1 MDSQPS
7 GSNELICIE
16 TQNVIFVLKG
26 ENYGQSDDA
35 EFKAVYDEDHILGDN
50 IQYIKGL
57 YLKEYS
63 DYEII
68 IQSKNKDNKNIE
80 FYHDNINI
88 RNKVTK
94 ITSKSKD
101 LSGIINFK
109 GDIGYT
115 DLIVK
120 VNNKEELKITLEVY
134 PSKISYKED
143 YKAILKD
150 VNEEI
155 YNLAYGFLSRT
166 YMSTQIINKK
176 NNDDSEFYSI
186 LTYVFHKLINSIDII
201 LCNPNHMLQKEE
213 SIVKY
218 HKVRNVSNESI
229 KYLEKRP
236 YLLNKVNNSYV
247 PEKALVVKKIVS
259 EDTKENR
266 FTKFMLIKIIKKIDA
281 FIIKYDNNKKD
292 ENAAERYKN
301 NKDTDVIEKLRK
313 YKREISKRLNTSFLS
328 RVSPQY
334 NEANLSLVFSMGSG
348 YKDLYKYY
356 LMLQKGLSINS
367 NIFTL
372 SMKELSVLYEYW
384 CFIKIN
390 SLLKKKYKLIS
401 TDVLKLN
408 KDGVYV
414 TLKKGKE
421 ASFKYL
427 NPKTNEE
434 FIVYYNAG
442 RDSKTVSQ
450 KPDNILSICKEGN
463 LKAYEFIF
471 DAKYK
476 IDTSSKYKEKYN
488 TPGPKE
494 EDINTMHRYR
504 DAIIYDY
511 KKDKLSNKKSLKLE
525 NSKNISKDEI
535 SDKNKDSSK
544 YLKNENYK
552 ENADLLKNQDLI
564 KNEYLL
570 KSEGLAK
577 SEDSLKN
584 ESLLKNKDF
593 FENHK
598 NINNCIFGAFV
609 LFPYDNEEE
618 FKKHRFYKSIEE
630 VNVGAFPFLP
640 STTGLMENFL
650 DELLCES
657 SYSTYERSIDK
668 IGKDTYLKDEYFKQR
683 NVLIGILKNKEQYAI
698 NINNKFYHMPK
709 KSVNLVKNN
718 IKYIALYKSKNIFGE
733 DAGITCY
740 GKVKEINVVQRKEIA
755 EIPKASDE
763 LYCRFEIEEWV
774 KLPHKIIS
782 NGFSLRRSMYTT
794 FYLLNKADTLEELCI
809 KNKEEFRLWMELKR
823 FASEDVITK
832 VNKEAG
838 SIEAFDIDGI
848 NIIVTDT
855 AVKSVKGNMVVEVS
869 KDEFKRRTVRSV
881 RRLLGD
887 L

>member
-7 GSNELICIE
+7 GNNELICIE
-16 TQNVIFVLKG
+16 TKNVIFVLKG
-26 ENYGQSDDA
+26 ENYGQNDNA
-35 EFKAVYDEDHILGDN
+35 AFKVVYNNEHISNCDEVHIN
-50 IQYIKGL
+50 GL

-68 IQSKNKDNKNIE
+68 IQNNNKEDNHIE

-88 RNKVTK
+88 RNKVTS

-143 YKAILKD
+143 YKAILND

-166 YMSTQIINKK
+166 YMSTQITNKK
-176 NNDDSEFYSI
+176 NNNDSEFYSI
-186 LTYVFHKLINSIDII
+186 LTYAFNKLINSIDII
-201 LCNPNHMLQKEE
+201 LCNPNHMLQKQE

-218 HKVRNVSNESI
+218 HKVKNVSNESI

-236 YLLNKVNNSYV
+236 YLLNKVNHSYI

-281 FIIKYDNNKKD
+281 FIIKYSKS
-292 ENAAERYKN
+292 
-301 NKDTDVIEKLRK
+301 NKDTDVIEKLKK
-313 YKREISKRLNTSFLS
+313 YKREINKRLNTSFLS

-372 SMKELSVLYEYW
+372 SMKELPLLYEYW

-390 SLLKKKYKLIS
+390 SLFKKKYKLIS
-401 TDVLKLN
+401 TDILKLN

-414 TLKKGKE
+414 ALKKGKE

-434 FIVYYNAG
+434 FIIYYNAV

-450 KPDNILSICKEGN
+450 KPDNILSICKDSK
-463 LKAYEFIF
+463 LKSYEFVF

-476 IDTSSKYKEKYN
+476 IDDSSKYKEKYN

-504 DAIIYDY
+504 DAIIYDHR
-511 KKDKLSNKKSLKLE
+511 KDKLFDKRILKLD
-525 NSKNISKDEI
+525 NSKNLRKDE
-535 SDKNKDSSK
+535 DS
-544 YLKNENYK
+544 K
-552 ENADLLKNQDLI
+552 EKVILLENQDLI
-564 KNEYLL
+564 KNI
-570 KSEGLAK
+570 
-577 SEDSLKN
+577 
-584 ESLLKNKDF
+584 DF

-618 FKKHRFYKSIEE
+618 FRNHRFYKSIEE

-640 STTGLMENFL
+640 STTDLMENFL
-650 DELLCES
+650 DELICES
-657 SYSTYERSIDK
+657 SYSTFERSIDK
-668 IGKDTYLKDEYFKQR
+668 IGKDTYLKDEYFNNR
-683 NVLIGILKNKEQYAI
+683 NVLVGTLKAKAQYNV
-698 NINNKFYHMPK
+698 NISKKFYHMPK
-709 KSVNLVKNN
+709 KNVNIVKNN

-740 GKVKEINVVQRKEIA
+740 GKVKEINVLKRNEIG

-763 LYCRFEIEEWV
+763 LYCRFEIEEWIE
-774 KLPHKIIS
+774 LPHTIIS
-782 NGFSLRRSMYTT
+782 NGFPLRRPMYTS
-794 FYLLNKADTLEELCI
+794 FYLLNNANTLEELCI
-809 KNKEEFRLWMELKR
+809 KTKEEFRLWMELKR
-823 FASEDVITK
+823 FINKEVMAK
-832 VNKEAG
+832 VNKDAG
-838 SIEAFDIDGI
+838 NIEAFNIDGI
-848 NIIVTDT
+848 NIIITDNAIKSINGNNVTEI
-855 AVKSVKGNMVVEVS
+855 SNG
-869 KDEFKRRTVRSV
+869 EFRRRTMKSIRK
-881 RRLLGD
+881 LL
-887 L
+887 

>member
-26 ENYGQSDDA
+26 ENYEQNDDA
-35 EFKAVYDEDHILGDN
+35 EFKAVYDEDHIPSDN

-94 ITSKSKD
+94 ITSKSQD

-134 PSKISYKED
+134 PSKVSYKED
-143 YKAILKD
+143 YKAILND

-166 YMSTQIINKK
+166 YMSTQITNKK

-186 LTYVFHKLINSIDII
+186 LTYVFDKLINSIDII
-201 LCNPNHMLQKEE
+201 LCNPNHMLQKQE

-236 YLLNKVNNSYV
+236 YLLKMVNNSYV

-281 FIIKYDNNKKD
+281 FIIKYDKNKKD
-292 ENAAERYKN
+292 ENVTERYKS
-301 NKDTDVIEKLRK
+301 NKDIDVIEKLKK
-313 YKREISKRLNTSFLS
+313 YKREINKRLNTSFLG

-414 TLKKGKE
+414 TLKKGQE

-450 KPDNILSICKEGN
+450 KPDNILSICKEGT

-511 KKDKLSNKKSLKLE
+511 KKDKLFHKNSLKPK
-525 NSKNISKDEI
+525 NSKNLGKDEI
-535 SDKNKDSSK
+535 SNMDTYSSK
-544 YLKNENYK
+544 YLKNVN
-552 ENADLLKNQDLI
+552 LL

-570 KSEGLAK
+570 KSEDLLK
-577 SEDSLKN
+577 YEDSLKN
-584 ESLLKNKDF
+584 EELLKNESLLNNNDF
-593 FENHK
+593 FGNHK

-618 FKKHRFYKSIEE
+618 FKNHRFYKSIEE

-650 DELLCES
+650 DELINES
-657 SYSTYERSIDK
+657 SYSTFERSIDK
-668 IGKDTYLKDEYFKQR
+668 IGKDTYLKDEYFNER
-683 NVLIGILKNKEQYAI
+683 NVLVGTLKDKEQYNI
-698 NINNKFYHMPK
+698 NISNKFYHMPK
-709 KSVNLVKNN
+709 KNINLVKNN
-718 IKYIALYKSKNIFGE
+718 IKYIALYKSKNFFGE
-733 DAGITCY
+733 DSGITCY
-740 GKVKEINVVQRKEIA
+740 GKVKEINVLKRNEIT

-774 KLPHKIIS
+774 ELPHKIIS
-782 NGFSLRRSMYTT
+782 NGFSLRRSMYTA
-794 FYLLNKADTLEELCI
+794 FYLLNNADTLEELCI

-823 FASEDVITK
+823 FAKEDVIAK

-838 SIEAFDIDGI
+838 NIEAFDINGV
-848 NIIVTDT
+848 NIIVTDMEI
-855 AVKSVKGNMVVEVS
+855 KSIRGNMVVEVS
-869 KDEFKRRTVRSV
+869 KDEFRRRTVRSL
-881 RRLLGD
+881 RRLLGG

>member
-26 ENYGQSDDA
+26 ENYGHDNG
-35 EFKAVYDEDHILGDN
+35 EFKAVYDEDHISSDN

-80 FYHDNINI
+80 FYHDNLNI
-88 RNKVTK
+88 RKKVTR
-94 ITSKSKD
+94 ITSKSQD

-134 PSKISYKED
+134 PSKVSYKED
-143 YKAILKD
+143 YKAILND

-166 YMSTQIINKK
+166 YMSTQITNKK

-186 LTYVFHKLINSIDII
+186 LTYVFDKLINSIDII
-201 LCNPNHMLQKEE
+201 LCNPNHMLQKQE

-236 YLLNKVNNSYV
+236 YLLKMVNNSYV

-281 FIIKYDNNKKD
+281 FIIKYDKNKKD
-292 ENAAERYKN
+292 ENVTERYKS
-301 NKDTDVIEKLRK
+301 NKDIDVIEKLKK
-313 YKREISKRLNTSFLS
+313 YKREINKRLNTSFLG

-372 SMKELSVLYEYW
+372 SMKELSLLYEYW

-390 SLLKKKYKLIS
+390 SFLKKKYKLIS

-450 KPDNILSICKEGN
+450 KPDNILSICKEGT

-511 KKDKLSNKKSLKLE
+511 KKDKLFHKNSLKPK
-525 NSKNISKDEI
+525 NSKNLGKDEI
-535 SDKNKDSSK
+535 SNMDTYSSK
-544 YLKNENYK
+544 YLKNVN
-552 ENADLLKNQDLI
+552 LL

-570 KSEGLAK
+570 KSEDLLK
-577 SEDSLKN
+577 YEDSLKN
-584 ESLLKNKDF
+584 EELLKNESLLNNNDF
-593 FENHK
+593 FGNHK

-618 FKKHRFYKSIEE
+618 FKNHRFYKSIEE

-650 DELLCES
+650 DELINES
-657 SYSTYERSIDK
+657 SYSTFERSIDK
-668 IGKDTYLKDEYFKQR
+668 IGKDTYLKDEYFNER
-683 NVLIGILKNKEQYAI
+683 NVLVGTLKDKEQYNI
-698 NINNKFYHMPK
+698 NISNKFYHMPK
-709 KSVNLVKNN
+709 KNINLVKNN
-718 IKYIALYKSKNIFGE
+718 IKYIALYKSKNFFGE
-733 DAGITCY
+733 DSGITCY
-740 GKVKEINVVQRKEIA
+740 GKVKEINVLKRNEIT

-763 LYCRFEIEEWV
+763 LYCRFEIEEWIE
-774 KLPHKIIS
+774 LSHKIIS
-782 NGFSLRRSMYTT
+782 NGFPLRRPIYTT
-794 FYLLNKADTLEELCI
+794 FYLLNNANTLEELCI

-823 FASEDVITK
+823 FAKEDMKTK
-832 VNKEAG
+832 VDKGNG
-838 SIEAFDIDGI
+838 NIEAFDIDGI

-855 AVKSVKGNMVVEVS
+855 AIKSIKGNIVVEVS
-869 KDEFKRRTVRSV
+869 KDEFRRRIMRSV
-881 RRLLGD
+881 RKLLYR
-887 L
+887 

>member
-26 ENYGQSDDA
+26 ENYGHDNG
-35 EFKAVYDEDHILGDN
+35 EFKAVYDEDHISSDN

-63 DYEII
+63 DYGII

-80 FYHDNINI
+80 FYHDNLNI
-88 RNKVTK
+88 RKKVTR
-94 ITSKSKD
+94 ITSKSQD

-143 YKAILKD
+143 YQAILND

-176 NNDDSEFYSI
+176 NNNDSEFYSI
-186 LTYVFHKLINSIDII
+186 LTYVFDKLIRSIDII

-281 FIIKYDNNKKD
+281 FIIKYDKNKKD
-292 ENAAERYKN
+292 ENSAERYKN

-450 KPDNILSICKEGN
+450 KPDNILSICKDGT

-511 KKDKLSNKKSLKLE
+511 KKDKLFHKNSLKPK
-525 NSKNISKDEI
+525 NSKNLGKDEI
-535 SDKNKDSSK
+535 SNMDIYSSK
-544 YLKNENYK
+544 YSKNENLK
-552 ENADLLKNQDLI
+552 ENVNLLKD
-564 KNEYLL
+564 EYLL
-570 KSEGLAK
+570 KSEDLLK
-577 SEDSLKN
+577 YEDSLKN
-584 ESLLKNKDF
+584 EELLKNESLLNNNDF
-593 FENHK
+593 FGNHK

-618 FKKHRFYKSIEE
+618 FKNHRFYKSIEE

-650 DELLCES
+650 DELINES
-657 SYSTYERSIDK
+657 SYSTFERSIDK
-668 IGKDTYLKDEYFKQR
+668 IGKDTYLKDEYFNER
-683 NVLIGILKNKEQYAI
+683 NVLVGTLKDKEQYNI
-698 NINNKFYHMPK
+698 NISNKFYHMPK
-709 KSVNLVKNN
+709 KNINLVKNN
-718 IKYIALYKSKNIFGE
+718 IKYIALYKSKNFFGE
-733 DAGITCY
+733 DSGITCY
-740 GKVKEINVVQRKEIA
+740 GKVKEINVLKRNEIT

-763 LYCRFEIEEWV
+763 LYCRFEIEEWIE
-774 KLPHKIIS
+774 LSHKIIS
-782 NGFSLRRSMYTT
+782 NGFPLRRPIYTT
-794 FYLLNKADTLEELCI
+794 FYLLNNANTLEELCI

-823 FASEDVITK
+823 FTKDDVMAK

-838 SIEAFDIDGI
+838 NIEAFDIDGI
-848 NIIVTDT
+848 NVIVTDT
-855 AVKSVKGNMVVEVS
+855 AVKSIKGNMVVEVS
-869 KDEFKRRTVRSV
+869 KDEFRRRTVRSL
-881 RRLLGD
+881 RRLLGG

>member
-16 TQNVIFVLKG
+16 TQNFIFVLKG
-26 ENYGQSDDA
+26 ENYGQSNDA
-35 EFKAVYDEDHILGDN
+35 EFKVVYDKDHIPSDN
-50 IQYIKGL
+50 IQYIKRL

-94 ITSKSKD
+94 VTSKSKD

-115 DLIVK
+115 DLIVN

-134 PSKISYKED
+134 PSKITYKED
-143 YKAILKD
+143 YKSILKD

-166 YMSTQIINKK
+166 YMSTQITNKK
-176 NNDDSEFYSI
+176 NNNDSEFYSI
-186 LTYVFHKLINSIDII
+186 LTYVFSKLINSIDII
-201 LCNPNHMLQKEE
+201 LSNPYHMLQKQE

-218 HKVRNVSNESI
+218 HKVRNVSNETI

-266 FTKFMLIKIIKKIDA
+266 FTKFMLINIIKKIDA
-281 FIIKYDNNKKD
+281 FILKYDKNKKD
-292 ENAAERYKN
+292 KNVRERYKN
-301 NKDTDVIEKLRK
+301 IKDIDVIEKLRK
-313 YKREISKRLNTSFLS
+313 YKREINKRLNTSFLS

-334 NEANLSLVFSMGSG
+334 NEANLSLVFSMASG

-356 LMLQKGLSINS
+356 LMVQKGLSINS

-434 FIVYYNAG
+434 FIVYYNAF

-450 KPDNILSICKEGN
+450 KPDNILSICKDGTS
-463 LKAYEFIF
+463 KAYEFIF

-476 IDTSSKYKEKYN
+476 IDTSPKYKEKYI
-488 TPGPKE
+488 TAGPKE
-494 EDINTMHRYR
+494 DDINTMHRYR

-511 KKDKLSNKKSLKLE
+511 KKDKLFNKKSLKLE
-525 NSKNISKDEI
+525 NSKNLSKDDI
-535 SDKNKDSSK
+535 SDKN
-544 YLKNENYK
+544 
-552 ENADLLKNQDLI
+552 
-564 KNEYLL
+564 
-570 KSEGLAK
+570 
-577 SEDSLKN
+577 EDSLKYLEN
-584 ESLLKNKDF
+584 ENSKENANLLKNEDF
-593 FENHK
+593 FENNK
-598 NINNCIFGAFV
+598 NINNCVFGAFV

-618 FKKHRFYKSIEE
+618 FKRHKFYKSIEE

-650 DELLCES
+650 DELINES
-657 SYSTYERSIDK
+657 SYSTYERSIDR
-668 IGKDTYLKDEYFKQR
+668 IGKDKYLKDEYFSER
-683 NVLIGILKNKEQYAI
+683 NVLIGTLKNKEQYHI
-698 NINNKFYHMPK
+698 NIDNKFYHMPK

-718 IKYIALYKSKNIFGE
+718 IKYIALYKSNKIFGE

-755 EIPKASDE
+755 EIPKASEE
-763 LYCRFEIEEWV
+763 LYCRFEIEEWIE
-774 KLPHKIIS
+774 LPHKIIS
-782 NGFSLRRSMYTT
+782 NGFPLRRPIYTT
-794 FYLLNKADTLEELCI
+794 FYLLNNAHTLEELCI

-823 FASEDVITK
+823 FAKEDMKAK
-832 VNKEAG
+832 VDKGNG
-838 SIEAFDIDGI
+838 NIEAFDINGI
-848 NIIVTDT
+848 NIIVTNT
-855 AVKSVKGNMVVEVS
+855 AVKSIKENIVVEVS
-869 KDEFKRRTVRSV
+869 KDEFRRKTVRSV
-881 RRLLGD
+881 RRLLGS

>member
-26 ENYGQSDDA
+26 ENYGHDDDA
-35 EFKAVYDEDHILGDN
+35 EFKAVYDEDHISSDN
-50 IQYIKGL
+50 IQYVKGL

-68 IQSKNKDNKNIE
+68 IQSKNNDNENIE

-143 YKAILKD
+143 YKAILND

-176 NNDDSEFYSI
+176 NSNDSEFYSI

-201 LCNPNHMLQKEE
+201 LSNPYHMLQKQE

-218 HKVRNVSNESI
+218 HKVRNVSNETI

-236 YLLNKVNNSYV
+236 YLLKKVNNSYV
-247 PEKALVVKKIVS
+247 PEKALVVKKTVS

-281 FIIKYDNNKKD
+281 FIMKYDKNKKD
-292 ENAAERYKN
+292 ENAEERYKN

-313 YKREISKRLNTSFLS
+313 YKREITKRLNTSFLS

-356 LMLQKGLSINS
+356 LMQQKGLSINS

-384 CFIKIN
+384 CSIKIN

-427 NPKTNEE
+427 NPKTKEE

-450 KPDNILSICKEGN
+450 KPDNILSICKDGAS
-463 LKAYEFIF
+463 KAYEFIF

-511 KKDKLSNKKSLKLE
+511 KKDKLLNKKSLKIE
-525 NSKNISKDEI
+525 NSKN
-535 SDKNKDSSK
+535 
-544 YLKNENYK
+544 L
-552 ENADLLKNQDLI
+552 
-564 KNEYLL
+564 
-570 KSEGLAK
+570 
-577 SEDSLKN
+577 
-584 ESLLKNKDF
+584 
-593 FENHK
+593 
-598 NINNCIFGAFV
+598 NNCIFGAFV
-609 LFPYDNEEE
+609 LFPYDNEEA
-618 FKKHRFYKSIEE
+618 FKNHRFYKSIEE

-650 DELLCES
+650 DELINES

-668 IGKDTYLKDEYFKQR
+668 IGKEEYLKDEYFNER
-683 NVLIGILKNKEQYAI
+683 NVLVGTLKNKEQYAI

-733 DAGITCY
+733 DAGITYY
-740 GKVKEINVVQRKEIA
+740 GKVKEINVVKRNEIA
-755 EIPKASDE
+755 EIPKTSEE

-774 KLPHKIIS
+774 ELPHKIIS

-794 FYLLNKADTLEELCI
+794 FYLLNNANTLEELCI
-809 KNKEEFRLWMELKR
+809 KNIEEFRLWMELKR
-823 FASEDVITK
+823 FAKEDVMAK

-838 SIEAFDIDGI
+838 NIEAFDIDGI
-848 NIIVTDT
+848 NVIVTDT
-855 AVKSVKGNMVVEVS
+855 AVKSVKGNMVEEVS
-869 KDEFKRRTVRSV
+869 KDEFRRRKMRSL
-881 RRLLGD
+881 RKLLND
-887 L
+887 

>member
-26 ENYGQSDDA
+26 ENYGHDNG
-35 EFKAVYDEDHILGDN
+35 EFKAVYDEDHISSDN

-68 IQSKNKDNKNIE
+68 IQSKNIE

-94 ITSKSKD
+94 ITSKSQD

-134 PSKISYKED
+134 PSKVSYKED
-143 YKAILKD
+143 YKAILND

-166 YMSTQIINKK
+166 YMSTQITNKK

-186 LTYVFHKLINSIDII
+186 LTYVFDKLINSIDII
-201 LCNPNHMLQKEE
+201 LCNPNHMLQKQE

-236 YLLNKVNNSYV
+236 YLLKMVNNSYV

-281 FIIKYDNNKKD
+281 FIIKYDKNKKD
-292 ENAAERYKN
+292 ENVTERYKS
-301 NKDTDVIEKLRK
+301 NKDIDVIEKLRK

-434 FIVYYNAG
+434 FIVYYNEG

-450 KPDNILSICKEGN
+450 KPDNILSICKDGT

-511 KKDKLSNKKSLKLE
+511 KKDKLFHKNSLKPK
-525 NSKNISKDEI
+525 NSKNLGKDEI
-535 SDKNKDSSK
+535 SNMDTYSSK
-544 YLKNENYK
+544 YLKNENLK
-552 ENADLLKNQDLI
+552 ENVNLLKD
-564 KNEYLL
+564 EYLL
-570 KSEGLAK
+570 KSEDLLK
-577 SEDSLKN
+577 YEDSLKN
-584 ESLLKNKDF
+584 EELLKNESLLNNNDF
-593 FENHK
+593 FGNHK

-618 FKKHRFYKSIEE
+618 FKNHRFYKSIEK
-630 VNVGAFPFLP
+630 VNVEAFPFLP
-640 STTGLMENFL
+640 FL
-650 DELLCES
+650 DELINES
-657 SYSTYERSIDK
+657 SYSTFERSIDK
-668 IGKDTYLKDEYFKQR
+668 IGKDTYLKDEYFNER
-683 NVLIGILKNKEQYAI
+683 NVLVGTLKDKEQYNI
-698 NINNKFYHMPK
+698 NISNKFYHMPK
-709 KSVNLVKNN
+709 KNINLVKNN
-718 IKYIALYKSKNIFGE
+718 IKYIALYKSKNFFGE
-733 DAGITCY
+733 DSGITCY
-740 GKVKEINVVQRKEIA
+740 GKVKEINVLKRNEIA

-763 LYCRFEIEEWV
+763 LYCRFEIEEWIE
-774 KLPHKIIS
+774 LSHKIIS
-782 NGFSLRRSMYTT
+782 NGFPLRRPIYTT
-794 FYLLNKADTLEELCI
+794 FYLLNNANILEELCI

-823 FASEDVITK
+823 FAKEDVMAK

-838 SIEAFDIDGI
+838 NIEAFDIDGI
-848 NIIVTDT
+848 NVIVTDT
-855 AVKSVKGNMVVEVS
+855 AVKSIKGNMVVEVS
-869 KDEFKRRTVRSV
+869 KDEFRRRTVRSL
-881 RRLLGD
+881 RRLLGS

>member
-1 MDSQPS
+1 M
-7 GSNELICIE
+7 
-16 TQNVIFVLKG
+16 
-26 ENYGQSDDA
+26 
-35 EFKAVYDEDHILGDN
+35 YDKDHIPSDN

-115 DLIVK
+115 DLIVN

-143 YKAILKD
+143 YKAILND

-186 LTYVFHKLINSIDII
+186 LTYSIDII
-201 LCNPNHMLQKEE
+201 LSNPNHMLQKEE

-236 YLLNKVNNSYV
+236 YLLKKVNNSYV

-281 FIIKYDNNKKD
+281 FIIKYDKNKKD

-301 NKDTDVIEKLRK
+301 NKDTEVIEKLRK

-390 SLLKKKYKLIS
+390 SLKKKYKLIS

-434 FIVYYNAG
+434 FIVYYDAG

-450 KPDNILSICKEGN
+450 KPDNILSICKD
-463 LKAYEFIF
+463 YSF
-471 DAKYK
+471 
-476 IDTSSKYKEKYN
+476 YKEAHYSY
-488 TPGPKE
+488 T
-494 EDINTMHRYR
+494 
-504 DAIIYDY
+504 
-511 KKDKLSNKKSLKLE
+511 
-525 NSKNISKDEI
+525 
-535 SDKNKDSSK
+535 
-544 YLKNENYK
+544 
-552 ENADLLKNQDLI
+552 
-564 KNEYLL
+564 
-570 KSEGLAK
+570 
-577 SEDSLKN
+577 
-584 ESLLKNKDF
+584 
-593 FENHK
+593 
-598 NINNCIFGAFV
+598 FV
-609 LFPYDNEEE
+609 GV
-618 FKKHRFYKSIEE
+618 S
-630 VNVGAFPFLP
+630 A
-640 STTGLMENFL
+640 STK
-650 DELLCES
+650 C
-657 SYSTYERSIDK
+657 K
-668 IGKDTYLKDEYFKQR
+668 I
-683 NVLIGILKNKEQYAI
+683 
-698 NINNKFYHMPK
+698 
-709 KSVNLVKNN
+709 
-718 IKYIALYKSKNIFGE
+718 
-733 DAGITCY
+733 
-740 GKVKEINVVQRKEIA
+740 
-755 EIPKASDE
+755 
-763 LYCRFEIEEWV
+763 
-774 KLPHKIIS
+774 
-782 NGFSLRRSMYTT
+782 
-794 FYLLNKADTLEELCI
+794 
-809 KNKEEFRLWMELKR
+809 
-823 FASEDVITK
+823 
-832 VNKEAG
+832 
-838 SIEAFDIDGI
+838 
-848 NIIVTDT
+848 
-855 AVKSVKGNMVVEVS
+855 
-869 KDEFKRRTVRSV
+869 
-881 RRLLGD
+881 
-887 L
+887 

>member
-26 ENYGQSDDA
+26 ENYGHDNG
-35 EFKAVYDEDHILGDN
+35 EFKAVYDKDHISSDN

-94 ITSKSKD
+94 ITSKSQD

-134 PSKISYKED
+134 PSKVSYKED
-143 YKAILKD
+143 YKAILND

-166 YMSTQIINKK
+166 YMSTQITNKK

-186 LTYVFHKLINSIDII
+186 LTYVFDKLINSIDII
-201 LCNPNHMLQKEE
+201 LCNPNHMLQKQE

-236 YLLNKVNNSYV
+236 YLLKMVNNSYV

-281 FIIKYDNNKKD
+281 FIIKYDKNKKD

-313 YKREISKRLNTSFLS
+313 YKREISKRMNTSFLS

-450 KPDNILSICKEGN
+450 KPDNILSICKDGN

-476 IDTSSKYKEKYN
+476 IDTSCEYKRKYN

-511 KKDKLSNKKSLKLE
+511 KKDKLFHKNSLKLE
-525 NSKNISKDEI
+525 NSKNLGKDEI
-535 SDKNKDSSK
+535 SNRNEISDKYENSK
-544 YLKNENYK
+544 QNANLLKNGSFLKNE
-552 ENADLLKNQDLI
+552 
-564 KNEYLL
+564 
-570 KSEGLAK
+570 
-577 SEDSLKN
+577 
-584 ESLLKNKDF
+584 DF

-618 FKKHRFYKSIEE
+618 FKNHRFYKSIEE

-650 DELLCES
+650 DELINES
-657 SYSTYERSIDK
+657 SYSTFERSIDK
-668 IGKDTYLKDEYFKQR
+668 IGKDTYLKDEYFNER
-683 NVLIGILKNKEQYAI
+683 NVLVGTLKDKEQYNI
-698 NINNKFYHMPK
+698 NISNKFYHMPK
-709 KSVNLVKNN
+709 KNINLVKNN

-740 GKVKEINVVQRKEIA
+740 GKVKEINVLKRNEIA

-763 LYCRFEIEEWV
+763 LYCRFEIEEWIE
-774 KLPHKIIS
+774 LSHKIIS
-782 NGFSLRRSMYTT
+782 NGFPLRRPIYTT
-794 FYLLNKADTLEELCI
+794 FYLLNNANTLEELCI

-823 FASEDVITK
+823 FAKEDMKTK
-832 VNKEAG
+832 VDKGNG
-838 SIEAFDIDGI
+838 NIEAFDIDGI

-855 AVKSVKGNMVVEVS
+855 AIKSIKGNIVVEVS
-869 KDEFKRRTVRSV
+869 KDEFRRRIMRSV
-881 RRLLGD
+881 RKLLYR
-887 L
+887 

>member
-26 ENYGQSDDA
+26 ENYGHDNG
-35 EFKAVYDEDHILGDN
+35 EFKAVYDEDHISSDN

-80 FYHDNINI
+80 FYHDNLNI
-88 RNKVTK
+88 RKKVTR
-94 ITSKSKD
+94 ITSKSQD

-134 PSKISYKED
+134 PSKVSYKED
-143 YKAILKD
+143 YKAILND

-166 YMSTQIINKK
+166 YMSTQITNKK

-186 LTYVFHKLINSIDII
+186 LTYVFDKLINSIDII
-201 LCNPNHMLQKEE
+201 LCNPNHMLQKQE

-236 YLLNKVNNSYV
+236 YLLKMVNNSYV

-281 FIIKYDNNKKD
+281 FIIKYDKNKKD
-292 ENAAERYKN
+292 ENVTERYKS
-301 NKDTDVIEKLRK
+301 NKDIDVIEKLKK
-313 YKREISKRLNTSFLS
+313 YKREINKRLNTSFLG

-372 SMKELSVLYEYW
+372 SMKELSLLYEYW

-390 SLLKKKYKLIS
+390 SFLKKKYKLIS

-450 KPDNILSICKEGN
+450 KPDNILSICKEGT

-511 KKDKLSNKKSLKLE
+511 KKDKLFHKNSLKPK
-525 NSKNISKDEI
+525 NSKNLGKDEI
-535 SDKNKDSSK
+535 SNMDTYSSK
-544 YLKNENYK
+544 YFKNVN
-552 ENADLLKNQDLI
+552 LL

-570 KSEGLAK
+570 KSEDLLK
-577 SEDSLKN
+577 YEDSLKN
-584 ESLLKNKDF
+584 EELLKNESLLNNNDF
-593 FENHK
+593 FGNHK

-618 FKKHRFYKSIEE
+618 FKNHRFYKSIEE

-650 DELLCES
+650 DELINES
-657 SYSTYERSIDK
+657 SYSTFERSIDK
-668 IGKDTYLKDEYFKQR
+668 IGKDTYLKDEYFNER
-683 NVLIGILKNKEQYAI
+683 NVLVGTLKDKEQYNI
-698 NINNKFYHMPK
+698 NISNKFYHMPK
-709 KSVNLVKNN
+709 KNINLVKNN
-718 IKYIALYKSKNIFGE
+718 IKYIALYKSKNFFGE
-733 DAGITCY
+733 DSGITCY
-740 GKVKEINVVQRKEIA
+740 GKVKEINVLKRNEIT

-763 LYCRFEIEEWV
+763 LYCRFEIEEWIE
-774 KLPHKIIS
+774 LSHKIIS
-782 NGFSLRRSMYTT
+782 NGFPLRRPIYTT
-794 FYLLNKADTLEELCI
+794 FYLLNNANTLEELCI

-823 FASEDVITK
+823 FAKEDMKTK
-832 VNKEAG
+832 VDKGNG
-838 SIEAFDIDGI
+838 NIEAFDIDGI

-855 AVKSVKGNMVVEVS
+855 AIKSIKGNIVVEVS
-869 KDEFKRRTVRSV
+869 KDEFRRRIMRSV
-881 RRLLGD
+881 RKLLYR
-887 L
+887 

>member
-26 ENYGQSDDA
+26 ENYGQNDDA
-35 EFKAVYDEDHILGDN
+35 KFKVVCDKIQIPSDN
-50 IQYIKGL
+50 IQCINGL

-68 IQSKNKDNKNIE
+68 IQSKNNDNANIE

-88 RNKVTK
+88 RKKVTK
-94 ITSKSKD
+94 ITSKSQD

-115 DLIVK
+115 DLIVN

-134 PSKISYKED
+134 PSKITYKED
-143 YKAILKD
+143 YKAILND

-155 YNLAYGFLSRT
+155 YNLSYGFLSRT

-176 NNDDSEFYSI
+176 NNNDSEFYSI
-186 LTYVFHKLINSIDII
+186 LTYVFDKLINSIDII
-201 LCNPNHMLQKEE
+201 LCNPNHMLQKQE

-236 YLLNKVNNSYV
+236 YLLNKVNNSYI

-281 FIIKYDNNKKD
+281 FIVKYEKNNKY
-292 ENAAERYKN
+292 ENVAERYKT
-301 NKDTDVIEKLRK
+301 NKDIDVIERLRK

-328 RVSPQY
+328 RVSPQF
-334 NEANLSLVFSMGSG
+334 NEANLSLVFSMASG
-348 YKDLYKYY
+348 YKDFYKYY

-372 SMKELSVLYEYW
+372 SMKELSLLYEYW

-450 KPDNILSICKEGN
+450 KPDNILSVCKDGTS
-463 LKAYEFIF
+463 KAYEFIF

-476 IDTSSKYKEKYN
+476 IDTSPKYKEKYN
-488 TPGPKE
+488 TSGPKE
-494 EDINTMHRYR
+494 DDINTMHRYR
-504 DAIIYDY
+504 DSIIYDY
-511 KKDKLSNKKSLKLE
+511 KKDKL
-525 NSKNISKDEI
+525 
-535 SDKNKDSSK
+535 
-544 YLKNENYK
+544 
-552 ENADLLKNQDLI
+552 
-564 KNEYLL
+564 
-570 KSEGLAK
+570 
-577 SEDSLKN
+577 
-584 ESLLKNKDF
+584 F
-593 FENHK
+593 HK

-609 LFPYDNEEE
+609 LFPYDNEVK
-618 FKKHRFYKSIEE
+618 FKNHKFYKSIEE

-650 DELLCES
+650 DELINES
-657 SYSTYERSIDK
+657 SYSTYERSIEK
-668 IGKDTYLKDEYFKQR
+668 IGKDKYLKDKYFSDR
-683 NVLIGILKNKEQYAI
+683 NVLIGTLKNKEQYHI
-698 NINNKFYHMPK
+698 NIDNKFYHIPT

-718 IKYIALYKSKNIFGE
+718 IKYIAIYKSKNIFGE
-733 DAGITCY
+733 DAGITYY
-740 GKVKEINVVQRKEIA
+740 GKVKEINVVQRNEIA
-755 EIPKASDE
+755 EIPKASNE

-774 KLPHKIIS
+774 ELPHKIIS

-794 FYLLNKADTLEELCI
+794 FYLLNNADTLEELCI
-809 KNKEEFRLWMELKR
+809 KNKEELRLWMELKR
-823 FASEDVITK
+823 FASEDVMAK
-832 VNKEAG
+832 VSKEAS

-848 NIIVTDT
+848 NVIVTDI
-855 AVKSVKGNMVVEVS
+855 AIKSVKGNIVVEVS
-869 KDEFKRRTVRSV
+869 KDEFRRKTMRSL
-881 RRLLGD
+881 RKLLFV
-887 L
+887 

>member
-35 EFKAVYDEDHILGDN
+35 EFKAVYDEDHIPSDN

-94 ITSKSKD
+94 ITSKSQD

-143 YKAILKD
+143 YKAILND

-201 LCNPNHMLQKEE
+201 LSNPNHMLQKEE

-236 YLLNKVNNSYV
+236 YLLKKVNNSYV

-281 FIIKYDNNKKD
+281 FIIKYDKNKKD

-313 YKREISKRLNTSFLS
+313 YKKEISKRLNTSFLS

-450 KPDNILSICKEGN
+450 KPDNILSICKDGN

-511 KKDKLSNKKSLKLE
+511 KKDKLFNKKSSKLE
-525 NSKNISKDEI
+525 NS
-535 SDKNKDSSK
+535 
-544 YLKNENYK
+544 
-552 ENADLLKNQDLI
+552 
-564 KNEYLL
+564 
-570 KSEGLAK
+570 
-577 SEDSLKN
+577 
-584 ESLLKNKDF
+584 
-593 FENHK
+593 K

-618 FKKHRFYKSIEE
+618 FKNHRFYKSIEE

-668 IGKDTYLKDEYFKQR
+668 IGKEEYLKDEYFKQR
-683 NVLIGILKNKEQYAI
+683 NVLVGTFKNKEQYHI

-740 GKVKEINVVQRKEIA
+740 GKVKEINVVQRKEIT
-755 EIPKASDE
+755 EIAKASDE
-763 LYCRFEIEEWV
+763 LYCRFEIEEWIE
-774 KLPHKIIS
+774 LPHKIIS

-794 FYLLNKADTLEELCI
+794 FYLLNNADTLEELCI
-809 KNKEEFRLWMELKR
+809 KNKEELRLWMELKR
-823 FASEDVITK
+823 FAKEDVVAK

-838 SIEAFDIDGI
+838 NIEAFDIDGI
-848 NIIVTDT
+848 NVIVTDT

-869 KDEFKRRTVRSV
+869 KDEFRRKTVRSL

>member
-1 MDSQPS
+1 M
-7 GSNELICIE
+7 
-16 TQNVIFVLKG
+16 
-26 ENYGQSDDA
+26 
-35 EFKAVYDEDHILGDN
+35 
-50 IQYIKGL
+50 
-57 YLKEYS
+57 
-63 DYEII
+63 
-68 IQSKNKDNKNIE
+68 
-80 FYHDNINI
+80 
-88 RNKVTK
+88 
-94 ITSKSKD
+94 
-101 LSGIINFK
+101 
-109 GDIGYT
+109 
-115 DLIVK
+115 
-120 VNNKEELKITLEVY
+120 NNKEELKITLEVY

-143 YKAILKD
+143 YQAILKD

-176 NNDDSEFYSI
+176 NNNDSEFYSI
-186 LTYVFHKLINSIDII
+186 LTYVFDKLIRSIDII
-201 LCNPNHMLQKEE
+201 LCNPNHMLQKQE

-236 YLLNKVNNSYV
+236 YLLNRVNNSYV
-247 PEKALVVKKIVS
+247 PEKTLVVKKIVS

-281 FIIKYDNNKKD
+281 FIIKYEKNKKD
-292 ENAAERYKN
+292 ENVTERYKN
-301 NKDTDVIEKLRK
+301 NKDTDVIEKLKK
-313 YKREISKRLNTSFLS
+313 YKREISRRLNTSFLS

-334 NEANLSLVFSMGSG
+334 NEANLSLVFSMASG

-390 SLLKKKYKLIS
+390 SLIKKKYKLIS

-450 KPDNILSICKEGN
+450 KPDNILSICKDGT

-511 KKDKLSNKKSLKLE
+511 KKDKLFHKNSLKPK
-525 NSKNISKDEI
+525 NSKNLGKDEI
-535 SDKNKDSSK
+535 SNMDTYSSK
-544 YLKNENYK
+544 YSKNENLK
-552 ENADLLKNQDLI
+552 ENVNLLKD
-564 KNEYLL
+564 EYLL
-570 KSEGLAK
+570 KSEDLLK
-577 SEDSLKN
+577 YEDSLKN
-584 ESLLKNKDF
+584 EELLKNESLLNNNDF
-593 FENHK
+593 FGNHK

-618 FKKHRFYKSIEE
+618 FKNHRFYKSIEE

-650 DELLCES
+650 DELINES
-657 SYSTYERSIDK
+657 SYSTFERSIDK
-668 IGKDTYLKDEYFKQR
+668 IGKDTYLKDEYFNER
-683 NVLIGILKNKEQYAI
+683 NVLVGTLKDKEQYNI
-698 NINNKFYHMPK
+698 NISNKFYHMPK
-709 KSVNLVKNN
+709 KNINLVKNN
-718 IKYIALYKSKNIFGE
+718 IKYIALYKSKNFFGE
-733 DAGITCY
+733 DSGITCY
-740 GKVKEINVVQRKEIA
+740 GKVKEINVLKRNEIT

-763 LYCRFEIEEWV
+763 LYCRFEIEEWIE
-774 KLPHKIIS
+774 LSHKIIS
-782 NGFSLRRSMYTT
+782 NGFPLRRPIYTT
-794 FYLLNKADTLEELCI
+794 FYLLNNANTLEELCI

-823 FASEDVITK
+823 FTKDDVMAK

-838 SIEAFDIDGI
+838 NIEAFDINGV
-848 NIIVTDT
+848 NIIVTDMEI
-855 AVKSVKGNMVVEVS
+855 KSIRGNMVVEVS
-869 KDEFKRRTVRSV
+869 KDMFRRRTVRSL
-881 RRLLGD
+881 RRLLGS

>member
-26 ENYGQSDDA
+26 ENYGHDNG
-35 EFKAVYDEDHILGDN
+35 EFKAVYDEDHISSDN

-80 FYHDNINI
+80 FYHDNLNI
-88 RNKVTK
+88 RNKVNK
-94 ITSKSKD
+94 ITSKSQD

-109 GDIGYT
+109 GYIGYT

-143 YKAILKD
+143 YQAILKD

-176 NNDDSEFYSI
+176 NNNDSEFYSI
-186 LTYVFHKLINSIDII
+186 LTYVFDKLIRSIDII
-201 LCNPNHMLQKEE
+201 LCNPNHMLQKQE

-236 YLLNKVNNSYV
+236 YLLNRVNNSYV
-247 PEKALVVKKIVS
+247 PEKTLVVKKIVS

-281 FIIKYDNNKKD
+281 FIIKYEKNKKD
-292 ENAAERYKN
+292 ENVTERYKN
-301 NKDTDVIEKLRK
+301 NKDTDVIEKLKK
-313 YKREISKRLNTSFLS
+313 YKREISRRLNTSFLS

-334 NEANLSLVFSMGSG
+334 NEANLSLVFSMASG

-390 SLLKKKYKLIS
+390 SLIKKKYKLIS

-450 KPDNILSICKEGN
+450 KPDNILSICKDGT

-511 KKDKLSNKKSLKLE
+511 KKDKLFHKNSLKPK
-525 NSKNISKDEI
+525 NSKNLGKDEI
-535 SDKNKDSSK
+535 SNMDTYSSK
-544 YLKNENYK
+544 YSKNENLK
-552 ENADLLKNQDLI
+552 ENVNLLKD
-564 KNEYLL
+564 EYLL
-570 KSEGLAK
+570 KSEDLLK
-577 SEDSLKN
+577 YEDSLKN
-584 ESLLKNKDF
+584 EELLKNESLLNNNDF
-593 FENHK
+593 FGNHK

-618 FKKHRFYKSIEE
+618 FKNHRFYKSIEE

-650 DELLCES
+650 DELINES
-657 SYSTYERSIDK
+657 SYSTFERSIDK
-668 IGKDTYLKDEYFKQR
+668 IGKDTYLKDEYFNER
-683 NVLIGILKNKEQYAI
+683 NVLVGTLKDKEQYNI
-698 NINNKFYHMPK
+698 NISNKFYHMPK
-709 KSVNLVKNN
+709 KNINLVKNN
-718 IKYIALYKSKNIFGE
+718 IKYIALYKSKNFFGE
-733 DAGITCY
+733 DSGITCY
-740 GKVKEINVVQRKEIA
+740 GKVKEINVLKRNEIT

-763 LYCRFEIEEWV
+763 LYCRFEIEEWIE
-774 KLPHKIIS
+774 LSHKIIS
-782 NGFSLRRSMYTT
+782 NGFPLRRPIYTT
-794 FYLLNKADTLEELCI
+794 FYLLNNANTLEELCI

-823 FASEDVITK
+823 FTKDDVMAK

-838 SIEAFDIDGI
+838 NIEAFDINGV
-848 NIIVTDT
+848 NIIVTDMEI
-855 AVKSVKGNMVVEVS
+855 KSIRGNMVVEVS
-869 KDEFKRRTVRSV
+869 KDMFRRRTVRSL
-881 RRLLGD
+881 RRLLGS

>member
-26 ENYGQSDDA
+26 ENYGHDNG
-35 EFKAVYDEDHILGDN
+35 EFKAVYDEDHISSDN

-94 ITSKSKD
+94 ITSKSQD

-134 PSKISYKED
+134 PSKVSYKED
-143 YKAILKD
+143 YKAILND

-176 NNDDSEFYSI
+176 NNNDSEFYSI
-186 LTYVFHKLINSIDII
+186 LTYVFDKLINSIDII
-201 LCNPNHMLQKEE
+201 LCNPNHMLQKQE

-236 YLLNKVNNSYV
+236 YLLNRVNNSYV
-247 PEKALVVKKIVS
+247 PEKTLVVKKIVS

-281 FIIKYDNNKKD
+281 FIIKYDKNKKD

-390 SLLKKKYKLIS
+390 SLIKKKYKLIS

-450 KPDNILSICKEGN
+450 KPDNILSICKDGT

-476 IDTSSKYKEKYN
+476 IDKSSKYKEKYN

-511 KKDKLSNKKSLKLE
+511 KKDKLFHKNSLKPK
-525 NSKNISKDEI
+525 NSKNLGKDEI
-535 SDKNKDSSK
+535 SNMDTYSSK
-544 YLKNENYK
+544 YLKNENLK
-552 ENADLLKNQDLI
+552 ENVNLLKG
-564 KNEYLL
+564 EYLL
-570 KSEGLAK
+570 KSEDLLK
-577 SEDSLKN
+577 YEDSLKN
-584 ESLLKNKDF
+584 EELLKNESLLNNNDF
-593 FENHK
+593 FGNHK

-618 FKKHRFYKSIEE
+618 FKNHRFYKSIEE

-640 STTGLMENFL
+640 STTGLMGNFL

-657 SYSTYERSIDK
+657 SYSTFERSIDK
-668 IGKDTYLKDEYFKQR
+668 IGKDAYLKDEYFNER
-683 NVLIGILKNKEQYAI
+683 NVLVGTLKDKEQYNI
-698 NINNKFYHMPK
+698 NISNKFYHMPK
-709 KSVNLVKNN
+709 KNINLVKNN

-733 DAGITCY
+733 EAGITCY
-740 GKVKEINVVQRKEIA
+740 GKVKEINVLKRNEIA
-755 EIPKASDE
+755 EIPKSSDE
-763 LYCRFEIEEWV
+763 LYCRFEIEEWIE
-774 KLPHKIIS
+774 LPHKIIS

-794 FYLLNKADTLEELCI
+794 FYLLNNGYTLEELCI
-809 KNKEEFRLWMELKR
+809 KNKEELRLCMELKR
-823 FASEDVITK
+823 FAKDDVMAK

-838 SIEAFDIDGI
+838 NIEAFDINGV
-848 NIIVTDT
+848 NIIVTDM
-855 AVKSVKGNMVVEVS
+855 AIKSIKGNMVVEVS
-869 KDEFKRRTVRSV
+869 KDEFRRRTVRSL
-881 RRLLGD
+881 RRLLGS

>member
-26 ENYGQSDDA
+26 ENYGHDNG
-35 EFKAVYDEDHILGDN
+35 EFKAVYDEDHISSDN

-80 FYHDNINI
+80 FYHDNLNI
-88 RNKVTK
+88 RKKVTR
-94 ITSKSKD
+94 ITSKSQD

-143 YKAILKD
+143 YQAILND

-176 NNDDSEFYSI
+176 NNNDSEFYSI
-186 LTYVFHKLINSIDII
+186 LAYVFDKLIRSIDII

-236 YLLNKVNNSYV
+236 YLLKKVNNSYV

-281 FIIKYDNNKKD
+281 FIIKYDKNKKD
-292 ENAAERYKN
+292 ENVTKRYKS
-301 NKDTDVIEKLRK
+301 NKDIDVIEKLKK
-313 YKREISKRLNTSFLS
+313 YKREINKRLNTSFLS

-450 KPDNILSICKEGN
+450 KPDNILSICKDGT

-511 KKDKLSNKKSLKLE
+511 KKDKLFHKNSLKLE
-525 NSKNISKDEI
+525 NSKDLGKDEI
-535 SDKNKDSSK
+535 SNRNEISDKYENSK
-544 YLKNENYK
+544 QNANLLKNGSFLKNE
-552 ENADLLKNQDLI
+552 
-564 KNEYLL
+564 
-570 KSEGLAK
+570 
-577 SEDSLKN
+577 
-584 ESLLKNKDF
+584 DF

-618 FKKHRFYKSIEE
+618 FKNHRFYKSIEE

-657 SYSTYERSIDK
+657 SYSTFERSIDK
-668 IGKDTYLKDEYFKQR
+668 IGKDTYLKDEYFNER
-683 NVLIGILKNKEQYAI
+683 NVLVGTLKDKEQYNI
-698 NINNKFYHMPK
+698 NISNKFYHMPK
-709 KSVNLVKNN
+709 KNINLVKNN
-718 IKYIALYKSKNIFGE
+718 IKYIALYKSKNFFGE
-733 DAGITCY
+733 DSGITCY
-740 GKVKEINVVQRKEIA
+740 GKVKEINVLKRNEIT

-763 LYCRFEIEEWV
+763 LYCRFEIEEWIE
-774 KLPHKIIS
+774 LPHKIIS

-794 FYLLNKADTLEELCI
+794 FYLLNNADTLEELCI
-809 KNKEEFRLWMELKR
+809 KNKEELRFWMELKR
-823 FASEDVITK
+823 FTKDDVMAK

-838 SIEAFDIDGI
+838 NIEAFDIDGI
-848 NIIVTDT
+848 NVIVTDT
-855 AVKSVKGNMVVEVS
+855 AVKSIKGNMVVEVS
-869 KDEFKRRTVRSV
+869 KDEFRRRTVRSL
-881 RRLLGD
+881 RRLLGS

>member
-26 ENYGQSDDA
+26 ENYGHDNG
-35 EFKAVYDEDHILGDN
+35 EFKAVYDEDHISSDN

-63 DYEII
+63 DYGII

-80 FYHDNINI
+80 FYHDNLNI
-88 RNKVTK
+88 RKKVTR
-94 ITSKSKD
+94 ITSKSQD

-143 YKAILKD
+143 YQAILND

-176 NNDDSEFYSI
+176 NNNDSEFYSI
-186 LTYVFHKLINSIDII
+186 LTYVFDKLIRSIDII

-281 FIIKYDNNKKD
+281 FIIKYDKNKKD
-292 ENAAERYKN
+292 ENSAERYKN

-450 KPDNILSICKEGN
+450 KPDNILSICKDGT

-511 KKDKLSNKKSLKLE
+511 KKDKLFHKNSLKPK
-525 NSKNISKDEI
+525 NSKNLGKDEI
-535 SDKNKDSSK
+535 SNMDTYSSK
-544 YLKNENYK
+544 YSKNENLK
-552 ENADLLKNQDLI
+552 ENVNLLKD
-564 KNEYLL
+564 EYLL
-570 KSEGLAK
+570 KSEDLLK
-577 SEDSLKN
+577 YEDSLKN
-584 ESLLKNKDF
+584 EELLKNESLLNNNDF
-593 FENHK
+593 FGNHK

-618 FKKHRFYKSIEE
+618 FKNHRFYKSIEE
-630 VNVGAFPFLP
+630 VNVGAIPFLP

-650 DELLCES
+650 DELINES
-657 SYSTYERSIDK
+657 SYSTFERSIDK
-668 IGKDTYLKDEYFKQR
+668 IGKDTYLKDEYFNER
-683 NVLIGILKNKEQYAI
+683 NVLVGTLKDKEQYNI
-698 NINNKFYHMPK
+698 NISNKFYHMPK
-709 KSVNLVKNN
+709 KNINLVKNN
-718 IKYIALYKSKNIFGE
+718 IKYIALYKSKNFFGE
-733 DAGITCY
+733 DSGITCY
-740 GKVKEINVVQRKEIA
+740 GKVKEINVLKRNEIT

-763 LYCRFEIEEWV
+763 LYCRFEIEEWIE
-774 KLPHKIIS
+774 LPHKIIS

-794 FYLLNKADTLEELCI
+794 FYLLNNADTLEELCI
-809 KNKEEFRLWMELKR
+809 KNKEELRFWMELKR
-823 FASEDVITK
+823 FAKDDVMAK

-838 SIEAFDIDGI
+838 NIEAFDIDGI
-848 NIIVTDT
+848 NVIVTDT
-855 AVKSVKGNMVVEVS
+855 AVKSIKGNMVVEVS
-869 KDEFKRRTVRSV
+869 KDEFRRRTVRSL
-881 RRLLGD
+881 RRLLGS

>member
-26 ENYGQSDDA
+26 ENYGHDNG
-35 EFKAVYDEDHILGDN
+35 EFKAVYDEDHISSDN

-63 DYEII
+63 DYGII

-80 FYHDNINI
+80 FYHDNLNI
-88 RNKVTK
+88 RKKVTR
-94 ITSKSKD
+94 ITSKSQD

-143 YKAILKD
+143 YQAILND

-176 NNDDSEFYSI
+176 NNNDSEFYSI
-186 LTYVFHKLINSIDII
+186 LTYVFDKLIRSIDII

-281 FIIKYDNNKKD
+281 FIIKYDKNKKD
-292 ENAAERYKN
+292 ENSAERYKN

-450 KPDNILSICKEGN
+450 KPDNILSICKDGT

-511 KKDKLSNKKSLKLE
+511 KKDKLFHKNSLKPK
-525 NSKNISKDEI
+525 NSKNLGKDEI
-535 SDKNKDSSK
+535 SNMDTYSSK
-544 YLKNENYK
+544 YSKNENLK
-552 ENADLLKNQDLI
+552 ENVNLLKD
-564 KNEYLL
+564 EYLL
-570 KSEGLAK
+570 KSEDLLK
-577 SEDSLKN
+577 YEDSLKN
-584 ESLLKNKDF
+584 EELLKNESLLNNNDF
-593 FENHK
+593 FGNHK

-618 FKKHRFYKSIEE
+618 FKNHRFYKSIEE

-650 DELLCES
+650 DELINES
-657 SYSTYERSIDK
+657 SYSTFERSIDK
-668 IGKDTYLKDEYFKQR
+668 IGKDTYLKDEYFNER
-683 NVLIGILKNKEQYAI
+683 NVLVGTLKDKEQYNI
-698 NINNKFYHMPK
+698 NISNKFYHMPK
-709 KSVNLVKNN
+709 KNINLVKNN
-718 IKYIALYKSKNIFGE
+718 IKYIALYKSKNFFGE
-733 DAGITCY
+733 DSGITCY
-740 GKVKEINVVQRKEIA
+740 GKVKEINVLKRNEIT

-763 LYCRFEIEEWV
+763 LYCRFEIEEWIE
-774 KLPHKIIS
+774 LPHKIIS

-794 FYLLNKADTLEELCI
+794 FYLLNNADTLEELCI
-809 KNKEEFRLWMELKR
+809 KNKEELRFWMELKR
-823 FASEDVITK
+823 FAKDDVMAK

-838 SIEAFDIDGI
+838 NIEAFDIDGI
-848 NIIVTDT
+848 NVIVTDT
-855 AVKSVKGNMVVEVS
+855 AVKSIKGNMVVEVS
-869 KDEFKRRTVRSV
+869 KDEFRRRTVRSL
-881 RRLLGD
+881 RRLLGS

>member
-26 ENYGQSDDA
+26 ENYGHDNG
-35 EFKAVYDEDHILGDN
+35 EFKAVYDEDHISSDN

-80 FYHDNINI
+80 FYHDNLNI
-88 RNKVTK
+88 RNKVNK
-94 ITSKSKD
+94 ITSKSQD

-109 GDIGYT
+109 GYIGYT

-143 YKAILKD
+143 YQAILKD

-176 NNDDSEFYSI
+176 NNNDSEFYSI
-186 LTYVFHKLINSIDII
+186 LTYVFDKLIRSIDII
-201 LCNPNHMLQKEE
+201 LCNPNHMLQKQE

-236 YLLNKVNNSYV
+236 YLLNRVNNSYV
-247 PEKALVVKKIVS
+247 PEKTLVVKKIVS

-281 FIIKYDNNKKD
+281 FIIKYEKNKKD
-292 ENAAERYKN
+292 ENVTERYKN
-301 NKDTDVIEKLRK
+301 NKDTDVIEKLKK
-313 YKREISKRLNTSFLS
+313 YKREISRRLNTSFLS

-334 NEANLSLVFSMGSG
+334 NEANLSLVFSMASG

-390 SLLKKKYKLIS
+390 SLIKKKYKLIS

-450 KPDNILSICKEGN
+450 KPDNILSICKDGT

-511 KKDKLSNKKSLKLE
+511 KKDKLFHKNSLKPK
-525 NSKNISKDEI
+525 NSKNLGKDEI
-535 SDKNKDSSK
+535 SNMDTYSSK
-544 YLKNENYK
+544 YSESENLK
-552 ENADLLKNQDLI
+552 ENVNLLKD
-564 KNEYLL
+564 EYLL
-570 KSEGLAK
+570 KSEDLLK
-577 SEDSLKN
+577 YEDSLKN
-584 ESLLKNKDF
+584 EELLKNESLLNNNDF
-593 FENHK
+593 FGNHK

-618 FKKHRFYKSIEE
+618 FKNHRFYKSIEE

-650 DELLCES
+650 DELINES
-657 SYSTYERSIDK
+657 SYSTFERSIDK
-668 IGKDTYLKDEYFKQR
+668 IGKDTYLKDEYFNER
-683 NVLIGILKNKEQYAI
+683 NVLVGTLKDKEQYNI
-698 NINNKFYHMPK
+698 NISNKFYHMPK
-709 KSVNLVKNN
+709 KNINLVKNN
-718 IKYIALYKSKNIFGE
+718 IKYIALYKSKNFFGE
-733 DAGITCY
+733 DSGITCY
-740 GKVKEINVVQRKEIA
+740 GKVKEINVLKRNEIT

-763 LYCRFEIEEWV
+763 LYCRFEIEEWIE
-774 KLPHKIIS
+774 LSHKIIS
-782 NGFSLRRSMYTT
+782 NGFPLRRPIYTT
-794 FYLLNKADTLEELCI
+794 FYLLNNANTLEELCI

-823 FASEDVITK
+823 FTKDDVMAK

-838 SIEAFDIDGI
+838 NIEAFDINGV
-848 NIIVTDT
+848 NIIVTDMEI
-855 AVKSVKGNMVVEVS
+855 KSIRGNMVVEVS
-869 KDEFKRRTVRSV
+869 KDMFRRRTVRSL
-881 RRLLGD
+881 RRLLGS